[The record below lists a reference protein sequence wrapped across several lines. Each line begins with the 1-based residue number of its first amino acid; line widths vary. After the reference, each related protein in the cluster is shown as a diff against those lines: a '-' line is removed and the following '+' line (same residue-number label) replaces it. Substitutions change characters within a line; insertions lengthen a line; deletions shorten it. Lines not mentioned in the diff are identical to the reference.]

1 MTARVDDFPGIDTKA
16 IDGLVS
22 RGASPGCAVAVS
34 WPDGRFEFSSGV
46 YSDADRRPVGP
57 HTLYDVASITKLF
70 TTALVLQLFDEGKA
84 GLEER
89 MSEYLPHFKNSALTV
104 RDLLTHR
111 ARMVCEPLSKMAIET
126 PDIRALAERIPVSPA
141 ASTHFFYQNAT
152 FLFLGLLVEELREKP
167 FADCVLEMIREFGLR
182 ETRVGS
188 ENGLDAPPTE
198 IRGGETWANKTHD
211 ESSYL
216 CGGVTGYAGIFA
228 SARDLVKFGRAWL
241 DFKIAS
247 AETTEKAFMNYGAYP
262 GEEQGLGWFN
272 TLQRFP
278 AFSRDVFCHSG
289 YTGPLLAVNPK
300 KGRVYALCC
309 NRTYYGRDNQLYRE
323 LWACMLAPELRGNN

>member
-22 RGASPGCAVAVS
+22 RGASPGCALAVS
-34 WPDGRFEFSSGV
+34 WRDGHFEFSSGA
-46 YSDADRRPVGP
+46 YSDTDLRPAEP

-70 TTALVLQLFDEGKA
+70 TTALVLRLFDDGKT

-126 PDIRALAERIPVSPA
+126 PDIRALAERIPVSAA
-141 ASTHFFYQNAT
+141 ASSHFFYQNAT

-167 FADCVLEMIREFGLR
+167 FADCLLEMIREFDLR
-182 ETRVGS
+182 ETRLGS
-188 ENGLDAPPTE
+188 ENRLDSPPTE
-198 IRGGETWANKTHD
+198 IRSGEAWANKTHD
-211 ESSYL
+211 ESSYM

-228 SARDLVKFGRAWL
+228 SARDLAKFGRAWL

-247 AETTEKAFMNYGAYP
+247 AETTGKAFTNYGGYR

-272 TLQRFP
+272 VLPRFP
-278 AFSRDVFCHSG
+278 AFSRDVFCHSA

-300 KGRVYALCC
+300 KGRVYAICC
-309 NRTYYGRDNQLYRE
+309 NRAYYGRDNQLYRE
-323 LWACMLAPELRGNN
+323 LWACMLASELTGQ